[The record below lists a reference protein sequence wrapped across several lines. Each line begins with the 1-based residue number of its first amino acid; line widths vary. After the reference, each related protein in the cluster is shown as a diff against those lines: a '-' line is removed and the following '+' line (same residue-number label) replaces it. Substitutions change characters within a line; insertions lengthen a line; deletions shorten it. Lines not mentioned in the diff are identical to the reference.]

1 MRFLLRKWV
10 VFMNSKFWFL
20 TKQSLKK
27 KFGSKWFI
35 WVNILLAIV
44 IIALININSIIS
56 FFGGDFSKDTN
67 VLVID
72 KTEKSYP
79 IFKASLENV
88 IADEEEK
95 GAINVKE
102 TKKSEKE
109 LKKELKNNEVVV
121 VFDNNEEKFVTT
133 RVISKEKID
142 TTTYQY
148 LQQSLNATKTNIA
161 LIKTNTDPNLL
172 AKISSPME
180 INRVVL
186 NDNKSVDE
194 NMEMI
199 MGTVFPTIILP
210 FFMLII
216 FLVQMIGGEICEEKT
231 TKSMEIIISNVS
243 PKTHLLSKVVA
254 SNIFIISQG
263 LLVLLYAVIGL
274 LINTKGQG
282 LNMMPELGTIISTM
296 NESGFTT
303 KLITL
308 IPFALVI
315 MILSFLAYSLIAGIL
330 ASMTTNM
337 EDFQQIQTPIMLVL
351 LAGYYL
357 AIMAGMFEGSTFIK
371 ILSYVP
377 FLSCL
382 VAPSLYMI
390 GQVGIIDLI
399 ISIVILIAFIFLM
412 VKYGL
417 KVYKV
422 GILNYSNE
430 KIWSRFAKA
439 LKSKDV

>member
-35 WVNILLAIV
+35 WVNILLAVV

-95 GAINVKE
+95 GTINIKE

-109 LKKELKNNEVVV
+109 LKKELKSNEVVV

-133 RVISKEKID
+133 KVISKEKID
-142 TTTYQY
+142 NTTYQY
-148 LQQSLNATKTNIA
+148 LQQSLNVTKTNIA

-180 INRVVL
+180 INRIVL

-254 SNIFIISQG
+254 SNVFIISQG

-282 LNMMPELGTIISTM
+282 LNMMPELGTILSTM
-296 NESGFTT
+296 NESGFTN

-399 ISIVILIAFIFLM
+399 ISIVILIVFIFLM